1 MQFGRPM
8 NDTAP
13 GKTGSRPS
21 GDGLRPVSLP
31 LPVAQFY
38 FALIDFRLWKILPP
52 ATLGLFVLRS

>member
-1 MQFGRPM
+1 M